1 FGAQT
6 AINLAAGLQ
15 EHGVKILGTDV
26 EDINRAEDREEFDQV
41 IKNLGLKQP
50 KGLTSTTRQ
59 VVIDAAIKIG
69 YPVLVRPSYVLGGKA
84 MEIVYNEAELEE
96 YLDNN
101 AYITND
107 HPILVDDYLDGKECD
122 VDAISD
128 GVDILI
134 PGIMEHVEHAGV

>member
-1 FGAQT
+1 
-6 AINLAAGLQ
+6 
-15 EHGVKILGTDV
+15 KILGTDV

-50 KGLTSTTRQ
+50 KGLTATTRQ
-59 VVIDAAIKIG
+59 GVIDAAIKIG

-107 HPILVDDYLDGKECD
+107 HPILVDDYLDGKEC
-122 VDAISD
+122 
-128 GVDILI
+128 
-134 PGIMEHVEHAGV
+134 